1 MFLAMMLS
9 ALPEARAQLGP
20 RAKLHELS
28 LADLEELS
36 GYIDEWV
43 SAELVQEHVD
53 YFFALE
59 DKGGVHTTRNFLG
72 WHRAHVRKLEHFL
85 MTKPGGGKFVPLPAW
100 EPTAPDGA
108 IQPIPAFFNE
118 RDGSGTINPA
128 YAIAQGTDSIV
139 AAQLA
144 LAGLPDSVYLPNIS
158 PDVPYISAA
167 SPIYDMTA
175 NCTISDAG
183 DFSDILETTYHA
195 AGHSRVSGAML
206 VFSSPAC
213 LIFWPWH
220 AQIDELWAEWD
231 DCSAAYDISGPA
243 YISGAESWSGERY
256 VRGEVY
262 VQDGGVLTIEA
273 NARIH
278 FQDSEYA
285 RRRTRLVVEAG
296 GKLIV
301 QVGAALTG
309 IGIFGQGGGNP
320 AFSQISGTD
329 TTFIEGIEAT
339 LKGVIYNTPWD
350 GITLEDGGEIELQG
364 GWIEHARIGIANPGG
379 GGKVTASGAVFSN
392 NRQDVALGS
401 PGSSHQDNSSR
412 FYDCLFLNSQALRD
426 AIWESGK
433 VGDLEHTHH
442 HIGHGKSLSSG
453 DHVTLWNVS
462 GPVFEGCGFRST
474 YKPMSGGFASR
485 GIFAVLSSFRV
496 EGGSGFLD
504 LAEGIYVLGDALAAP
519 ALAVTIEDNTFSG
532 TVRGVTLEGASMAH
546 LSGNIFQVPGTNT
559 LTGAGQPYGVFIRE
573 LSSFIVQDN
582 TFRTMPNF
590 TGAPANAGLIV
601 EDACFGQ
608 SQWAARNTFENLGY
622 HTESRGANFSFQIAC
637 NGYAGLGDKYAIAV
651 TSGILGQQGDCNEFP
666 AGNAWD
672 DTCSGTEGHIYLAPS
687 AQALPYSYYALD
699 PPQVPDAACVSSGV
713 ALEACMS
720 VSDPQFCANLEP
732 VLSEGNGQARA
743 NRLAAIEQALQSAG
757 PEEAELLERAKQA
770 ELMQALRHEL
780 GQGGPGAAYSYLQ
793 GLAGQQI
800 QIEESRLASWAVAA
814 GQYAAAQ
821 QLLGQLDTGS
831 YDYKLLDFFLPIAQE
846 GRGMGQLTLLESQ
859 HLLSIP
865 PPCYIRLKEMM
876 PARAEEGDAAAAA
889 PQPRSA
895 PARSAAAASLFEA
908 YPNPASSLL
917 HIRLPELAPGQ
928 EARLWLSDWAGRR
941 LREAR
946 SPGAAALQWDI
957 AGLPAGAYILGLEAG
972 AASERKAI
980 IIAR

>member
-9 ALPEARAQLGP
+9 ALPEAQAQLAP

-28 LADLEELS
+28 SSDLEELA

-53 YFFALE
+53 FFFAL
-59 DKGGVHTTRNFLG
+59 DDQGGVHTTRNFLG

-100 EPTAPDGA
+100 EPTAPDGTQ
-108 IQPIPAFFNE
+108 QPIPAQF
-118 RDGSGTINPA
+118 GG
-128 YAIAQGTDSIV
+128 IASASASIV
-139 AAQLA
+139 EAELA
-144 LAGLPDSVYLPNIS
+144 SNNIS
-158 PDVPYISAA
+158 FPPYLETLNPVVPYTFS
-167 SPIYDMTA
+167 SGSFGYDMTA

-195 AGHSRVSGAML
+195 WGHSQAGRAMSG
-206 VFSSPAC
+206 FSSPGC

-231 DCSAAYDISGPA
+231 DCSAAYDISGPV
-243 YISGAESWSGERY
+243 YIGGAEAWSGERY
-256 VRGEVY
+256 VRGEVF

-301 QVGAALTG
+301 QGGAALTG
-309 IGIFGQGGGNP
+309 IGIFGQGGGTPAQIFGTTNP
-320 AFSQISGTD
+320 VQY
-329 TTFIEGIEAT
+329 EGPEAT

-412 FYDCLFLNSQALRD
+412 FYDCLFLNSRALRD

-433 VGDLEHTHH
+433 VGDMEHTHH

-485 GIFAVLSSFRV
+485 GIYAALSSFTV
-496 EGGSGFLD
+496 NGGSDFLD

-519 ALAVTIEDNTFSG
+519 ALAVAIEDNTFSG
-532 TVRGVTLEGASMAH
+532 TVRGVTLEGASLAH

-559 LTGAGQPYGVFIRE
+559 LTGAGQPYGVFIRG

-582 TFRTMPNF
+582 TFSTMPNF

-637 NGYAGLGDKYAIAV
+637 NSYAGLEDKYTIAI
-651 TSGILGQQGDCNEFP
+651 TSGILGRQGNCALRP

-672 DTCSGTEGHIYLAPS
+672 ATCSGTEGHIYLAPS

-699 PPQVPDAACVSSGV
+699 QPQVPDAACVSSGV
-713 ALEACMS
+713 VVTPCFEAL
-720 VSDPQFCANLEP
+720 QGFCEEIDIL
-732 VLSEGNGQARA
+732 LSPGNGQARA
-743 NRLAAIEQALQSAG
+743 TRLAALEQALQSAG

-770 ELMQALRHEL
+770 EIMQALRHEL

-800 QIEESRLASWAVAA
+800 QIEESRLASWAIAA

-821 QLLGQLDTGS
+821 QLLGQMDTGS

-846 GRGMGQLTLLESQ
+846 GRGMGQLTLQESQ
-859 HLLSIP
+859 YILSIP
-865 PPCYIRLKEMM
+865 LPCYILLKEMI
-876 PARAEEGDAAAAA
+876 PARAEEEDAAAAA

-895 PARSAAAASLFEA
+895 PEGSAAAASLFEA

-917 HIRLPELAPGQ
+917 HIRLPELAPGR

-946 SPGAAALQWDI
+946 SPGAAELQWDI
-957 AGLPAGAYILGLEAG
+957 AGLPAGAYVLGLEAG
-972 AASERKAI
+972 AASERKVV
-980 IIAR
+980 IIAH

>member
-1 MFLAMMLS
+1 MFLLMMLS
-9 ALPEARAQLGP
+9 SLPEAQAQRAP
-20 RAKLHELS
+20 RAKLHELPS
-28 LADLEELS
+28 SDLEELS

-53 YFFALE
+53 HFFAKN
-59 DKGGVHTTRNFLG
+59 DSGGVHTTRNFLG

-85 MTKPGGGKFVPLPAW
+85 MGKPGGGKFVPLPAC
-100 EPTAPDGA
+100 EPTAPDGTQ
-108 IQPIPAFFNE
+108 QPIPAQF
-118 RDGSGTINPA
+118 GG
-128 YAIAQGTDSIV
+128 IASASASIV
-139 AAQLA
+139 EAELA
-144 LAGLPDSVYLPNIS
+144 SNNIS
-158 PDVPYISAA
+158 FPPYLDTLSPVVPYITGS
-167 SPIYDMTA
+167 YDMTA

-183 DFSDILETTYHA
+183 DFSDILEITYHGR
-195 AGHSRVSGAML
+195 GHSEAGRAML
-206 VFSSPAC
+206 VFSSPGC

-231 DCSAAYDISGPA
+231 DCSAAYDISGPV
-243 YISGAESWSGERY
+243 YISGTESWSGERY
-256 VRGEVY
+256 VRGEVF
-262 VQDGGVLTIEA
+262 VQDGGELTIEA

-285 RRRTRLVVEAG
+285 RRRTRLVVKPG

-301 QVGAALTG
+301 QGGAALTG

-320 AFSQISGTD
+320 AFSAISGTD

-379 GGKVTASGAVFSN
+379 GGRVAASSAVFSN

-401 PGSSHQDNSSR
+401 PGSSHQDNSSS

-462 GPVFEGCGFRST
+462 GPVFEGCAFRST
-474 YKPMSGGFASR
+474 YKPTSGSFASR
-485 GIFAVLSSFRV
+485 GIYAALSSFTV
-496 EGGSGFLD
+496 NGGSDFLD

-519 ALAVTIEDNTFSG
+519 ALAVAIEDNTFSG
-532 TVRGVTLEGASMAH
+532 TVRGVTLEGASLAH
-546 LSGNIFQVPGTNT
+546 LSGNTFQVPGTNT
-559 LTGAGQPYGVFIRE
+559 LTGAGQPYGVFIRG

-582 TFRTMPNF
+582 MFRTMPNF

-608 SQWAARNTFENLGY
+608 SQWAARNTFEGLEY
-622 HTESRGANFSFQIAC
+622 HTESRGGNLSFQIAC
-637 NGYAGLGDKYAIAV
+637 NSYAGLGDKYAIAI
-651 TSGILGQQGDCNEFP
+651 TSGILGRQGDCNEFP

-699 PPQVPDAACVSSGV
+699 PPQVPDAACVSSGMV
-713 ALEACMS
+713 VTPCFDVLQ
-720 VSDPQFCANLEP
+720 DFCEEIDIL
-732 VLSEGNGQARA
+732 LSPGNSQARA
-743 NRLAAIEQALQSAG
+743 NRLTALEQALQSAG

-770 ELMQALRHEL
+770 EIMQALRHEL
-780 GQGGPGAAYSYLQ
+780 GQGGPSAAYSYLQ

-800 QIEESRLASWAVAA
+800 QIEGSRLASWAIAA

-821 QLLGQLDTGS
+821 QLLGQLDTDNYG
-831 YDYKLLDFFLPIAQE
+831 YKLLDFFLPIAQD
-846 GRGMGQLTLLESQ
+846 GRGLGQLTQQEAGRLIE
-859 HLLSIP
+859 IPKPCFIEEVP
-865 PPCYIRLKEMM
+865 PPSSGI
-876 PARAEEGDAAAAA
+876 ARAEPDGEAADSRAALEKA
-889 PQPRSA
+889 VPGLIP
-895 PARSAAAASLFEA
+895 FEA
-908 YPNPASSLL
+908 YPNPASSQL

-941 LREAR
+941 LREGR
-946 SPGAAALQWDI
+946 SPGAAELQWDI